1 MFWGLLILYYSI
13 DGQISTL
20 KHSGTELKKNI
31 WFHMWNEI
39 SKKLIKISNFDTE
52 WGFFK
57 S

>member
-1 MFWGLLILYYSI
+1 MFWGLLILYYSK

-52 WGFFK
+52 WGFF
-57 S
+57 